1 VKKKEVEQKIDIR
14 EKIAREVGK
23 AIGVRERGSARV
35 KVTFK
40 REAIDALDNLCKLE
54 REGAVMMSDP
64 CAAVLSAARRRRY
77 WGNTANRII
86 TIGLGYNFNQAE
98 FIKGLAKAI
107 EDIQAVEKAKK
118 G

>member
-1 VKKKEVEQKIDIR
+1 MAKKINMK
-14 EKIAREVGK
+14 EKIAREVKK
-23 AIGVRERGSARV
+23 AIGVRKRGSARV

-77 WGNTANRII
+77 WGHTANRII
-86 TIGLGYNFNQAE
+86 TIGLGINFNEKE
-98 FIKGLAKAI
+98 FVRGMAMAI
-107 EDIQAVEKAKK
+107 EDIHAVEKVKK
-118 G
+118 